1 MGLDRC
7 GHEEETHTK
16 DDVQDNEGVGAMTT
30 FTAALHL
37 PLRDYT
43 RRRAWRMGRGWDCAR
58 GRDRAR
64 LAVVAHARRCAGP
77 KPPRLASSGAVSIG
91 LLLVAEDALTVP
103 GGPLPAR
110 PALYQLAVFVAHL
123 VFIAW
128 LGAGFLSFGGELP
141 GIGDWRIFDTLREPW
156 LTILQV
162 TWGLSV
168 LVALVLRRHCPEL
181 AAIGAWRG
189 AGPSLLVPVGQWGH
203 SALGRAPSLH
213 PEAPAPDMPAEEVS
227 PEGPAV

>member
-1 MGLDRC
+1 MADGERLGLRPR
-7 GHEEETHTK
+7 
-16 DDVQDNEGVGAMTT
+16 GATE
-30 FTAALHL
+30 
-37 PLRDYT
+37 R
-43 RRRAWRMGRGWDCAR
+43 
-58 GRDRAR
+58 R
-64 LAVVAHARRCAGP
+64 LAVVAHAAGVLGLSLLGWP
-77 KPPRLASSGAVSIG
+77 AAAAVSIG
-91 LLLVAEDALTVP
+91 LLLVAERRRSRYLVAHS
-103 GGPLPAR
+103 GQA
-110 PALYQLAVFVAHL
+110 ALYQLAVFVAHL

-168 LVALVLRRHCPEL
+168 LVWPLFYGATVLG
-181 AAIGAWRG
+181 AAIGAWRTARDRPFWYPLVSG
-189 AGPSLLVPVGQWGH
+189 AIRRLAEPRPS
-203 SALGRAPSLH
+203 H